1 MPDEKIPFMSRFKS
15 SLPPLPP
22 PLTPAP
28 LPVPRAAAPPH
39 SVVAPIPFPAAPR
52 VSTLENPLHKIGFL
66 ASWAYIAMLFAFLN
80 ELIGIAFGVR
90 AFLPYLFGPP
100 AILAALLSG
109 RIGQIFTTKTGYCI
123 AGLYVFWT
131 ASLPFSFYKSASLL
145 LLKDTLVTNY
155 STFFMIAALAIGIE
169 HVRRLMYT
177 IAVCGVLDLIAS
189 YKFGRVQADGRFS
202 FAAGSMANANDFAIH
217 LLISLP
223 FCLLIAFDKG
233 RSLVL
238 RLAMVLASA
247 TILVVSLRT
256 GSRSA
261 MLSIGI
267 VGLFAAWKANSTQRV
282 LIAACLVFALILA
295 PILAPRAWMRLIT
308 VFDSS
313 AAYESG
319 EAASA
324 VASTA
329 ARKHL
334 LMRSIEV
341 TMEHPLT
348 GVGVGEFMDAEAG
361 VAHEEGVRA
370 TWQVTHNAYTQVS
383 SETGIPALL
392 CFLGAIFGPI
402 ALCFRLYNRTRGVP
416 RLREIAQMSLFL
428 MLSLVCLAA
437 NMFFDALAYT
447 YYVPALAGL
456 TVALWNASQ
465 EPMRMAGA

>member
-1 MPDEKIPFMSRFKS
+1 MSRFKT
-15 SLPPLPP
+15 SLPPLPA
-22 PLTPAP
+22 PAAAPP
-28 LPVPRAAAPPH
+28 LPVPGAFVPLRSAPLPAAP
-39 SVVAPIPFPAAPR
+39 SLPALPR
-52 VSTLENPLHKIGFL
+52 VSTHENPLHKLGFL
-66 ASWAYIAMLFAFLN
+66 AAWAYTAMLFGFLN
-80 ELIGIAFGVR
+80 ELIGLAFGIRV
-90 AFLPYLFGPP
+90 FLPYLFGPP

-109 RIGQIFTTKTGYCI
+109 RLRKVFTTRTGYCI
-123 AGLYVFWT
+123 VGLYVFWI

-155 STFFMIAALAIGIE
+155 STFFMIAALAIGITQ
-169 HVRRLMYT
+169 VRRLMYT

-189 YKFGRVQADGRFS
+189 YRFGRIQSDGRFS
-202 FAAGSMANANDFAIH
+202 FASGSMANANDFAVH
-217 LLISLP
+217 LLIALP
-223 FCLLIAFDKG
+223 FCLLIVFDRA
-233 RSLVL
+233 RSLVF
-238 RLAMVLASA
+238 RLAMTVASA
-247 TILVVSLRT
+247 SILLVSLRT

-267 VGLFAAWKANSTQRV
+267 VGLFAAWKASSMQRI
-282 LIAACLVFALILA
+282 LIAACLLFAILLA
-295 PILAPRAWMRLIT
+295 PVLAPRAWMRMLT

-319 EAASA
+319 DAASA
-324 VASTA
+324 VESTN

-348 GVGVGEFMDAEAG
+348 GVGAGEFMDAEASL
-361 VAHEEGVRA
+361 AHEEGVRA

-402 ALCFRLYNRTRGVP
+402 GLCFRLYNRTRGDP
-416 RLREIAQMSLFL
+416 RLRQIAQMSLFL
-428 MLSLVCLAA
+428 MLALICLSA
-437 NMFFDALAYT
+437 NMFFDALAYS

-465 EPMRMAGA
+465 DPMRMAGV